1 MDNKKMAVSVVV
13 AVLFVGVA
21 TASAYK
27 LVNRYA
33 FSKLE
38 KSAGKELASGNYS
51 TALVL
56 YNKLKESSSEDSGFA
71 EQADR
76 TKKLLIAEENYL
88 QAVKAVEEEKWLD
101 AEILLANSGILDNPE
116 FKFYQEAVALYEQ
129 AKGLVSSY
137 EKEVS
142 DKISG
147 LKQIIE
153 TETVKRQQTESQLNT
168 TISQKQQTESALEST
183 AQLLKESQNKAN
195 KAQAQYE
202 EEQRKAQEAERQ
214 AEKERLEKF
223 TNEVNVYVDML
234 KTGNN
239 HLNTVIAEIDR
250 FASDVSILSYISQ
263 AKVLF
268 DEVRGKSLDLK
279 QNRTPEGFHGT
290 VDKITQS
297 ADLFNQASQSF
308 RNAAFYIQDKGE
320 EFNTHYNEAKDFKMQ
335 AYTLTTEIF

>member
-1 MDNKKMAVSVVV
+1 MAVSVVV

-168 TISQKQQTESALEST
+168 TISQKQQTENTLQSTTKLLE
-183 AQLLKESQNKAN
+183 ESQNKVN
-195 KAQAQYE
+195 ETQSQYE

-214 AEKERLEKF
+214 AEKERMGKF
-223 TNEVNVYVDML
+223 TNEVNVYVGML
-234 KTGNN
+234 KRGNDQ
-239 HLNTVIAEIDR
+239 LNLAVAEINKSSVD
-250 FASDVSILSYISQ
+250 FAILFYIGQ
-263 AKVLF
+263 AEFLF
-268 DEVRGKSLDLK
+268 DEAYDKSIDLK
-279 QNRTPEGFHGT
+279 NNRTLSGFEGV

-297 ADLFNQASQSF
+297 ADLFNESAQKF
-308 RNAAFYIQDKGE
+308 RKAVFYMEENND
-320 EFNTHYNEAKDFKMQ
+320 EFNTYFNQGNDLKMQ
-335 AYTLTTEIF
+335 AYSLANDAGSL